1 MKAKKKKK
9 KTSDGKKK
17 ALFDK
22 TKAMK
27 KSIAS

>member
-1 MKAKKKKK
+1 MKAKKKKN
-9 KTSDGKKK
+9 TLDGKKK

-27 KSIAS
+27 KCIAS